1 MFAVFAGHGDV
12 GGDDAA
18 QLDDV
23 GEVVLVPAVVVA
35 GVRLE
40 QVVTCSTAGSS
51 NVTITHTRGQ
61 TCGQLES
68 HAGQGPDVS
77 GRAVPGS

>member
-23 GEVVLVPAVVVA
+23 GEVVLVPGVVVA

-40 QVVTCSTAGSS
+40 QVVP
-51 NVTITHTRGQ
+51 
-61 TCGQLES
+61 CGQLEG
-68 HAGQGPDVS
+68 HARRGPNVRRRS
-77 GRAVPGS
+77 VPRP